1 MCAHAVRV
9 SLKGV
14 QGVDS
19 VEVSL
24 NQGLATVKLKP
35 GNTVTLEQLRKAV
48 EKNGFVTRQA
58 DVLIRGQLLFSS
70 KPRLKVLGRD
80 EFYELIPA
88 PANGS
93 VLTNSQELSGKTV
106 IVNGTVPAASKGAEA
121 TTLQVKSVTPAPSG
135 NP

>member
-1 MCAHAVRV
+1 
-9 SLKGV
+9 
-14 QGVDS
+14 VDS

-70 KPRLKVLGRD
+70 KPRLKVLGTD

-106 IVNGTVPAASKGAEA
+106 IVNGTVPAASKGAEV